1 MSKSAKPKGSSAKS
15 KSSTT
20 GRASAT
26 GSSTTSATKDQAAVP
41 VNVSK
46 TEFKSTQPDAPIR
59 VPVADEKN
67 VTPLEVPDVS
77 DNLDPVAQEAEWK
90 HFLEE
95 GSEYFNKERYSVAEV
110 CFKNALTIA
119 ERMEQSSTDKD
130 VAKARLTKS
139 LNNLAALYHVQGK
152 YGMAEELYERCLDLK
167 LQMFG
172 EEHLEVAVNL
182 HNLAVLHSAKRAYL
196 KAEILYKRAL
206 EIRSKLLGEDHA
218 ELVPI
223 LRNYALL
230 LRKSN
235 RKEES
240 EKVNERASAIE
251 AAAKA

>member
-1 MSKSAKPKGSSAKS
+1 MSKSAKPKGSSSKS
-15 KSSTT
+15 KSSAT
-20 GRASAT
+20 GR
-26 GSSTTSATKDQAAVP
+26 SSTTGSAATKGQAAVQ
-41 VNVSK
+41 VDVSK
-46 TEFKSTQPDAPIR
+46 SEFKSSQPDAPIR
-59 VPVADEKN
+59 VPLVDEKN

-95 GSEYFNKERYSVAEV
+95 GSDFFDKERYSVAEV

-119 ERMEQSSTDKD
+119 ERMQQSAIDKD
-130 VAKARLTKS
+130 AAKARLTKS

-152 YGMAEELYERCLDLK
+152 YGMAEEMYERCLDLK

-172 EEHLEVAVNL
+172 DEHLEVAVNL

-206 EIRSKLLGEDHA
+206 EIRAKLLGEDHA

-251 AAAKA
+251 AATKA